1 MIRKYKKGDAFK
13 VDVQKEQIVE
23 AKECSKFFDE
33 ITAFSLIDEKEQL
46 LAVMGYRI
54 IKDRAECFALL
65 GEKAGHKMTELIKF
79 IKKKMKIEADKKKVK
94 RIFITV
100 KDEFYNAKR
109 MADILGFKEVA
120 KLPLF
125 FDGKDYLL
133 YERKE

>member
-1 MIRKYKKGDAFK
+1 
-13 VDVQKEQIVE
+13 
-23 AKECSKFFDE
+23 
-33 ITAFSLIDEKEQL
+33 
-46 LAVMGYRI
+46 MGYRI

-65 GEKAGHKMTELIKF
+65 GQKVGLKMIELIKF
-79 IKKKMKIEADKKKVK
+79 IKRKMKIEADKKKVK

>member
-33 ITAFSLIDEKEQL
+33 ITAFSLIDKKECV

-65 GEKAGHKMTELIKF
+65 GQKVGLKMIELIKF

>member
-65 GEKAGHKMTELIKF
+65 GQKVGLKMIELIKF
-79 IKKKMKIEADKKKVK
+79 IKRKMKIEADKKKVK

>member
-13 VDVQKEQIVE
+13 VDVQKEQIDE

-65 GEKAGHKMTELIKF
+65 GQKVGLKMIELIKF
-79 IKKKMKIEADKKKVK
+79 IKRKMKIEADKKKVK